1 MLSSIHLLPSLKKCI
16 FSDRSQKLSIIE
28 LLPIISPAFSL
39 TPPPPPVS
47 HHWHISVTVPS
58 SFSVWG
64 LLQSEQNG
72 NHIYMSNVYL
82 LCNIYILKVLQK
94 KSLKTK
100 YDFLLNATN
109 TFDKNCVKKFIHTYK
124 RNTCT
129 IKCQRCSILKKEIG
143 RRNNVCFFFVYQI
156 SPLSLK

>member
-1 MLSSIHLLPSLKKCI
+1 MVSYSIKYLRCKNKLLSFIHLLPSLKKCI
-16 FSDRSQKLSIIE
+16 FSNRSQNLSIIE
-28 LLPIISPAFSL
+28 LLPIISQAFSL

-58 SFSVWG
+58 SFSVWE

-82 LCNIYILKVLQK
+82 LSNIYILNVLKK

-100 YDFLLNATN
+100 YDFLLKCKWN
-109 TFDKNCVKKFIHTYK
+109 KNCVKKNHSY
-124 RNTCT
+124 
-129 IKCQRCSILKKEIG
+129 L
-143 RRNNVCFFFVYQI
+143 
-156 SPLSLK
+156 